1 LRREKKM
8 NEKNIQLLIEI
19 LKVLNTDVDYDLRE
33 IVKKILASELIN
45 IK

>member
-1 LRREKKM
+1 M

-19 LKVLNTDVDYDLRE
+19 LRVLNTDVDFDLRE